1 MFELLIIFILLYLVV
16 TVHSAKIVYHRFD
29 GYYLYYQVKEF
40 DIWFKSFRPVVRKKL
55 LWSTKSRDEEED
67 SIF

>member
-1 MFELLIIFILLYLVV
+1 MFEFLTIFILLYLLAKVHVV
-16 TVHSAKIVYHRFD
+16 KIVYHRFD

-40 DIWFKSFRPVVRKKL
+40 EMYYKEFRPVVKKKL
-55 LWSTKSRDEEED
+55 LWSTKSNDEEE

>member
-1 MFELLIIFILLYLVV
+1 MFEFLTIFILLYLLAK
-16 TVHSAKIVYHRFD
+16 VHVLKIVHHRFN

-40 DIWFKSFRPVVRKKL
+40 DMYYKEFRPVVKKKL
-55 LWSTKSRDEEED
+55 LWDTKSNDEEK